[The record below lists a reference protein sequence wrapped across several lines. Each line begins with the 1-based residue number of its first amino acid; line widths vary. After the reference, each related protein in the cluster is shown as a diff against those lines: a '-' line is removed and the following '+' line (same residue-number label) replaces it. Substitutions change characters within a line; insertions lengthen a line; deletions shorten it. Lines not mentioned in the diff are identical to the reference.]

1 VADYGTGIAKIFLGS
16 QNFSSTSLTSNRE
29 LGLIITDT
37 GVISSVNATLSA
49 DFAGGTPW

>member
-1 VADYGTGIAKIFLGS
+1 VADYGTGTAKIFLGS